1 MGTEESIFEQA
12 QNEWDKPKRTKLG
25 LRFVQWGK
33 IKIRT
38 KLILKG
44 RWCLV
49 EDTLRWIK
57 EYFSDGKKCSQK
69 RNIKK

>member
-1 MGTEESIFEQA
+1 MGTEESIFEQTE
-12 QNEWDKPKRTKLG
+12 NESNKHKWTRLG
-25 LRFVQWGK
+25 LWFVQWGK
-33 IKIRT
+33 IEFRIKW
-38 KLILKG
+38 ILKG